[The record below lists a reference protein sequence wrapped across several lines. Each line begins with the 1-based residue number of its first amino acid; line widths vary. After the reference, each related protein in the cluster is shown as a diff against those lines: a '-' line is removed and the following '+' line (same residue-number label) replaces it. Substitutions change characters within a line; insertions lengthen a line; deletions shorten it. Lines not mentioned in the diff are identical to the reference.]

1 MITHMI
7 TNSERISKVIP
18 KDFIFQEHQYNN
30 LEITISYSKNRHCY
44 SVYIVPI
51 YVEGISI
58 TMIPHIS
65 ISQVLLH
72 NVQRRSKG
80 KLQEAINNFNENID
94 IYRELISKKYKQDFT
109 SEELM
114 FEI

>member
-44 SVYIVPI
+44 SVYINPI

-58 TMIPHIS
+58 KMIPYIS

-72 NVQRRSKG
+72 NVTRRSKG